1 MSKLENLLHRT
12 GFVRPLLLT
21 GGLLAVLFGGFLG
34 AKPFA
39 AEQARMLPAPSFDP
53 ADTKPLQTA
62 VFAGGCFWGTQ
73 GVFQRVKGVEIAE
86 AGYAGGTAKTAIYE
100 LTETGTT
107 NHAEAV
113 KVTFDPSVVSY
124 GTLLQV
130 FFSVAHDP
138 TQLNRQ
144 GSDVGTQYRSAIF
157 PINAEQEGVA
167 SAYIRQLGTDGAF
180 SSKIATTIE
189 PGKTFYRAE
198 EYHQNYLINNPNQ
211 PYIAF
216 IEQPKVDAVKT
227 FFPEL
232 WSKTPAPTSNQ
243 RG

>member
-1 MSKLENLLHRT
+1 M
-12 GFVRPLLLT
+12 T
-21 GGLLAVLFGGFLG
+21 GGVIAVLCSGIIGTQ
-34 AKPFA
+34 PSA
-39 AEQARMLPAPSFDP
+39 AEQPRALPAPAVDP
-53 ADTKPLQTA
+53 TDTETLRTA

-73 GVFQRVKGVEIAE
+73 GVFQRVKGVVSAE
-86 AGYAGGTAKTAIYE
+86 AGYSGGTAKTAIYE

-113 KVTFDPSVVSY
+113 KVTFNPAEVSY
-124 GTLLQV
+124 GTLLQI

-157 PINAEQEGVA
+157 PIDTEQAKAA
-167 SAYIRQLGTDGAF
+167 SSYIQQLGTEKVFG
-180 SSKIATTIE
+180 SRIVTTIE
-189 PGKTFYRAE
+189 PGMVFYRAE
-198 EYHQNYLINNPNQ
+198 EYHQNYLINNPSQ

-216 IEQPKVDAVKT
+216 VEQPKVDAVKK
-227 FFPEL
+227 FFPSF
-232 WSKTPAPTSNQ
+232 WSETPAPTGNQ

>member
-1 MSKLENLLHRT
+1 MSNLKRLLHRT
-12 GFVRPLLLT
+12 GVIRPILLVSGIFAAT
-21 GGLLAVLFGGFLG
+21 YAGFAG
-34 AKPFA
+34 MAPFA
-39 AEQARMLPAPSFDP
+39 AEQPRALPAPSIDL
-53 ADTKPLQTA
+53 AQSTSLQTA

-73 GVFQRVKGVEIAE
+73 GVFQRVKGVVSVE

-113 KVTFDPSVVSY
+113 RVTFDPEKVTY

-130 FFSVAHDP
+130 LFSVAHDP

-144 GSDVGTQYRSAIF
+144 GSDVGSQYRSAIF
-157 PINAEQEGVA
+157 PIDPEQEKVA
-167 SAYIRQLGTDGAF
+167 ASYIRQLGTAKAF
-180 SSKIATTIE
+180 GSNIVTTIE
-189 PGKTFYRAE
+189 PDETFYRAE
-198 EYHQNYLINNPNQ
+198 EYHQDYLINNPNQ

-216 IEQPKVDAVKT
+216 VEQPKVDALKT
-227 FFPEL
+227 FFPSL
-232 WSKTPAPTSNQ
+232 WSEKPAPTGSR